1 MKQQELNVITK
12 EQADKLAKAVALLN
26 EANCLMQ
33 EGLGACDFCYE
44 AHNMLENL
52 QDDLAQIADQQQVF

>member
-1 MKQQELNVITK
+1 MQQQLNVITA
-12 EQADKLAKAVALLN
+12 EQAKKLQQAVELLN

-52 QDDLAQIADQQQVF
+52 QEDLLQIADQQQVF